1 MSDTSTPA
9 TSGPTSV
16 PRPSSVEVAPLEA
29 ISSSGVRASEGSS
42 ACSAGRTSVEASPT
56 TAANTKTRTTLPAR
70 KATVEAASAPQ
81 PTSAFASRNRS
92 RRKRSPSDAAN
103 GAASAAGSI
112 RTTPAIPTPIAPP
125 SSYAKIPKATK
136 CAHSAAIAAPHA
148 SSTRRRFSLRRTSR
162 SPTRASIARPT
173 PSIESDFGPAGNEG
187 GQIRPVSRA

>member
-1 MSDTSTPA
+1 MSETSTPA

-81 PTSAFASRNRS
+81 PMSAFASRNRS

-112 RTTPAIPTPIAPP
+112 RTTPAIPTATAPP
-125 SSYAKIPKATK
+125 SSYAKIPNATK
-136 CAHSAAIAAPHA
+136 CAHSGGD
-148 SSTRRRFSLRRTSR
+148 RR
-162 SPTRASIARPT
+162 SPGKLDTPQVLVAQDIAK
-173 PSIESDFGPAGNEG
+173 SDESLNCSPHTLD
-187 GQIRPVSRA
+187 